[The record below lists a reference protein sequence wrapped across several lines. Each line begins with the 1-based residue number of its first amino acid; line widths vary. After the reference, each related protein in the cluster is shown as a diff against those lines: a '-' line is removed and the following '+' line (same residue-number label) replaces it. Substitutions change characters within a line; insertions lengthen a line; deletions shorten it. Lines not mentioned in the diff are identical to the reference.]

1 MEKCELKSF
10 AAAAAAALIDS
21 EMVATMT
28 GSKSFFY
35 FFVSLSTFKAYCC
48 PSLARL
54 PFISQKESLAC
65 PLVQEG
71 WSFFLSCQ
79 EDIAAAAAAAAG
91 GGYSYCFLLI

>member
-1 MEKCELKSF
+1 MTLLATMEKCELKSF

-21 EMVATMT
+21 ETVATMT

-71 WSFFLSCQ
+71 
-79 EDIAAAAAAAAG
+79 
-91 GGYSYCFLLI
+91 